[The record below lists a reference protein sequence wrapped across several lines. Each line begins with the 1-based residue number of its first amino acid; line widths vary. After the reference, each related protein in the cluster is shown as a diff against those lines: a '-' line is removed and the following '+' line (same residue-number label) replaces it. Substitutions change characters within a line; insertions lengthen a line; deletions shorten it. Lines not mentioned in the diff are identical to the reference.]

1 MTSLIPPKASLWLII
16 FIIALPQLS
25 ETIYTP
31 SLPDIA
37 ENLQTT
43 SSMAEYTL
51 TIYLVGFAFGVLL
64 WGNLSDVLGRKPSLL
79 IGIGLYLAGCVS
91 CFLSSSIEMLMISRF
106 LQAFGGSTGSVLGQ
120 AIARDSFAAHERGK
134 VFSSISIAM
143 SFSPALGPIIGGYL
157 DQLFRWRSVF
167 IFLIILGLSVFLS
180 IILRLPETRMKT
192 TSSDQPTLSFFQ
204 RAFAILTDKRI
215 LSFAFLVGGCNGIIF
230 GYFGEGPFYFIDI
243 LKVLPGHYGFLCLS
257 IAGPMVVGSSL
268 SKMMHHREK
277 TSESIILCGCCVT
290 LAGSLLLLGAYT
302 FGIISPFKPF
312 LSVVWSLLFL
322 AFVMV
327 GIAMIIPNCL
337 SQALQKYSHDT
348 GKAASIFGFLY
359 YAIISFMTWMMGA
372 MHNGSLGMMPLFFTG
387 VSLFMVG
394 VYFWILHPRK

>member
-1 MTSLIPPKASLWLII
+1 MTSLISPKASLWLII
-16 FIIALPQLS
+16 FIIALPQVS

-37 ENLQTT
+37 ESLSTT

-64 WGNLSDVLGRKPSLL
+64 WGNLSDRLGRKPALL
-79 IGIGLYLAGCVS
+79 MGISLYLVGCLS
-91 CFLSSSIEMLMISRF
+91 CFFSSSIEMLMVSRF

-134 VFSSISIAM
+134 AFSSISIAM

-167 IFLIILGLSVFLS
+167 IFLMLLGLSVLLS
-180 IILRLPETRMKT
+180 VMFRLPETRIEN
-192 TSSDQPTLSFFQ
+192 TSSNQPTLSFFQ
-204 RAFAILTDKRI
+204 RALAILTDKRI

-243 LKVLPGHYGFLCLS
+243 LKVSPGHYGFLCLS
-257 IAGPMVVGSSL
+257 IAAPMVVGSSL

-277 TSESIILCGCCVT
+277 TYESIILWGCGIA
-290 LAGSLLLLGAYT
+290 LSGSFLLLGAYT
-302 FGIISPFKPF
+302 FGIISPLKPF
-312 LSVVWSLLFL
+312 SSVVWSLLFL
-322 AFVMV
+322 AFIMV

-359 YAIISFMTWMMGA
+359 YAIISLMTWMMGA
-372 MHNGSLGMMPLFFTG
+372 MHNGSLGAMPLFFTG
-387 VSLFMVG
+387 VSLSMVG
-394 VYFWILHPRK
+394 VYWWVLHPRK